1 MRRVDLLIL
10 ILTTLILSSCAS
22 TKPPVIYLPTQN
34 SEVMS
39 FYRNGLPIGAVNTD
53 SSFIIVLLEPTELA
67 GTEYMRLWLLYK
79 NNSHTPYLL
88 EPLKAVKL
96 SILSIQGDSK
106 PFDNIIPESPT
117 KILSHIKNE
126 KTVTLIAQAI
136 GGTLKAMSTQST
148 TITNPKGDKWVVNDR
163 EAKVD
168 AIESRTTS
176 SMVST
181 AILYDIFQSSV
192 NSGILRRNTIF
203 PSESV
208 NGYVYFPL
216 PLVIIDSNGYNRHE
230 VVIKPENC
238 TYRLFITTQI
248 GSKVIEFT
256 PGEGE

>member
-10 ILTTLILSSCAS
+10 VLTTLILSSCAS
-22 TKPPVIYLPTQN
+22 TKPPVIYLPTQD

-39 FYRNGLPIGAVNTD
+39 FYRNGLPIGVVNTD
-53 SSFIIVLLEPTELA
+53 SSFIIVLLERTA
-67 GTEYMRLWLLYK
+67 VSSTNYMRLWLLYK
-79 NNSHTPYLL
+79 NNSNAPFLL

-96 SILSIQGDSK
+96 SIQGRKSS
-106 PFDNIIPESPT
+106 FDNITPESPT
-117 KILSHIKNE
+117 KILAHIKNE

-192 NSGILRRNTIF
+192 NSGILRRNTVF
-203 PSESV
+203 PGESV
-208 NGYVYFPL
+208 NGYIYFPL
-216 PLVIIDSNGYNRHE
+216 PADEHGFLLFN
-230 VVIKPENC
+230 PESKH
-238 TYRLFITTQI
+238 YRLLITTQI
-248 GSKVIEFT
+248 GSKVIDFI
-256 PGEGE
+256 GAEGE

>member
-10 ILTTLILSSCAS
+10 VLTTLMLSSCAS
-22 TKPPVIYLPTQN
+22 TKPPVIYLPTQD

-79 NNSHTPYLL
+79 NNSNTPYLF

-96 SILSIQGDSK
+96 NIPSIQADEKS
-106 PFDNIIPESPT
+106 FDNIAPESPT
-117 KILSHIKNE
+117 KILAHIKNE
-126 KTVTLIAQAI
+126 KTVNLITQAI

-148 TITNPKGDKWVVNDR
+148 TITNTKGDKWVVNDR

-168 AIESRTTS
+168 AIESRTAS

-192 NSGILRRNTIF
+192 NSGILRRNTVF
-203 PSESV
+203 PGESV

-216 PLVIIDSNGYNRHE
+216 PLVIYDPYGYNRQE
-230 VVIKPENC
+230 VVIKPENY

-256 PGEGE
+256 PAEGE